1 MYQKILVPVDGS
13 SQSLAAL
20 QHSIKLA
27 KVSGSTVTL
36 FYVLQDSNSFAN
48 GKADDRSAD
57 ESDTPSGEKVKAQ
70 EMLKKLK
77 ESFSDHE
84 VRINTAITAGKITK
98 EICKKAEIEG
108 YDVIVMGSRG
118 LGKIDGILKGSVS
131 KKVSRDACCPVIV
144 IQAH

>member
-1 MYQKILVPVDGS
+1 MYKKILVPVDGS
-13 SQSLAAL
+13 SQSLAAV

-36 FYVLQDSNSFAN
+36 FYVLQDNHPFAN
-48 GKADDRSAD
+48 GKSEDRTGID
-57 ESDTPSGEKVKAQ
+57 SDPLSGEKAKAQ
-70 EMLKKLK
+70 EMLNKLQ

-84 VRINTAITAGKITK
+84 VRIDTAITTGKIPK

-118 LGKIDGILKGSVS
+118 LGKINRILKGSVS
-131 KKVSRDACCPVIV
+131 KKVSREACCSVIV